1 MSDCVKRIIEKSNG
15 VFDKQSA
22 KKLLDD
28 VKAVAAKK
36 ARAGFD
42 EDDAVKDVLIEYAAN
57 VKQNIEKQKLNTYRN
72 LAKNKALGAR
82 LDAHVEAGLS
92 LDKAMIAEMEGTE
105 KGITGARYSADQA
118 AQAIEQAT
126 LGKFINDLGDLLPV
140 LNSRK
145 FTKEIANELRIL
157 EDGNG
162 KPSGNKQAKQIAEII
177 QKNKEISRIRA
188 NRAGADIEKVD
199 GHTML
204 QTHDPYKMRKMGQ
217 QGWIDFIKPLINE
230 KTSFGGADDLD
241 AALRGAYK
249 RLTTGIRLDNPM
261 AVKEPKLFQFE
272 GPANLGK
279 KMSRAR
285 QLHFKDADSFLAYNT
300 AMGKADFN
308 DTIISMFTRQ
318 ANDIALLER
327 YGTNPEAQLKTA
339 YDQLAQRHRD
349 EVSVPLDETN
359 LESIIEQTVGNKS
372 LPTTAAKIGSNIR
385 LYQSVRLLGAV
396 VISSFN
402 DIVNKTF
409 AYQWH
414 GKSVLSSYVQPFLD
428 LAEGFKSKQERIEF
442 ASLIGV
448 GMEGM
453 IGDIAGRFS
462 EVDTLSRKAQKA
474 SRLYF
479 KLNGLSWWTDT
490 HKLAMGK
497 VFSHDLA
504 LKKALPFD
512 KLDAD
517 TKRIFNQ
524 YTITAKDWDVI
535 RQTGLR
541 KMNDGREYVFAEGIK
556 DQAVADKLTAYY
568 IDSVEHGVLS
578 PGNRER
584 RYTALGTER
593 GTKLGE
599 AVRVM
604 MQFKTFPTTV
614 VTRTWG
620 RALYGK
626 GKADIPMMI
635 QLMVMTSAFGYM
647 AMSAKD
653 LIKGKTPKD
662 PAKAETI
669 MASVAQGGGFSIA
682 GDIAFGTRGLANVAI
697 GPTGSQADDLVKVL
711 QSAREGNDVQANLTR
726 QGINAVTPN
735 LFYVKPALDSLI
747 RAHVYEELNPGYTAR
762 MEQKMK
768 KDYGQ
773 EFYK

>member
-42 EDDAVKDVLIEYAAN
+42 EDDAVKDVLIEYASN

-82 LDAHVEAGLS
+82 LSGHIDSGLS
-92 LDKAMIAEMEGTE
+92 IDKAMIAEMEGTE

-118 AQAIEQAT
+118 ADAIEKAT

-199 GHTML
+199 GHTMI
-204 QTHDPYKMRKMGQ
+204 QSHDPYKMRKMGE
-217 QGWIDFIKPLINE
+217 QGWVDFIKPLINE

-249 RLTTGIRLDNPM
+249 AITTGVRLDNPM
-261 AVKEPKLFQFE
+261 AVKDAKLFQFE

-285 QLHFKDADSFLAYNT
+285 QLHFKDADSFLAYNN

-339 YDQLAQRHRD
+339 YDQLAQANRD
-349 EVSVPLDETN
+349 KITKPLNTAN
-359 LESIIEQTVGNKS
+359 VESIIEQIAGNKS
-372 LPTTAAKIGSNIR
+372 LPTTAARIGSNIR
-385 LYQSVRLLGAV
+385 LYQTVKLLGGV
-396 VISSFN
+396 VLSSIS
-402 DIVNKTF
+402 DIPFKAM
-409 AYQWH
+409 AYQFH
-414 GKSVLSSYVQPFLD
+414 GKNVFSSYVQPFLD
-428 LAEGFKSKQERIEF
+428 IAQGFKSKQERIEF

-462 EVDTLSRKAQKA
+462 EIDTLSKTAQKA

-497 VFSHDLA
+497 VLSHDLA
-504 LKKALPFD
+504 LKKSLPFD
-512 KLDAD
+512 KLDESS
-517 TKRIFNQ
+517 KRIFNQ
-524 YTITAKDWDVI
+524 YSITAKDWDVM

-541 KMNDGREYVFAEGIK
+541 KMDDGREYVFTEGIK
-556 DQAVADKLTAYY
+556 DQAIADKLTAYY
-568 IDSVEHGVLS
+568 IDSVDHGILS
-578 PGNRER
+578 PGARER
-584 RYTALGTER
+584 RYAALGTQR
-593 GTKLGE
+593 GTVIGE
-599 AVRVM
+599 ATRTL
-604 MQFKTFPTTV
+604 MQFKTFPTTL
-614 VTRTWG
+614 VTRAYG
-620 RALYGK
+620 RAMYGK

-635 QLMVMTSAFGYM
+635 QLLVMSSAFGYM
-647 AMSAKD
+647 AMTAKD
-653 LIKGKTPKD
+653 ITKGKTPKD
-662 PAKAETI
+662 PTDSKTI
-669 MASVAQGGGFSIA
+669 MAAVAQGGGFSIA

-697 GPTGSQADDLVKVL
+697 GPTGSQADDLVKTL
-711 QSAREGNDVQANLTR
+711 QQAREGSDVSANLAR